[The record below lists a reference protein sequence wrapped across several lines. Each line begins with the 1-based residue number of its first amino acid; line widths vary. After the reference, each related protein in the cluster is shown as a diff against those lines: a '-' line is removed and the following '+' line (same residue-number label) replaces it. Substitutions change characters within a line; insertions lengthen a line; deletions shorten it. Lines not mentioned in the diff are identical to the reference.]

1 MYMEKA
7 QDDGL
12 CYSDISTLIQ
22 SVIVSMKNTKQE
34 DRNMY
39 IVIMSKEDPN
49 QRQHEETG
57 QKHANCAKR
66 RPKVHKRPK
75 RTGEKGAN
83 FVLAEQQWPLLA
95 RCFHSWGKISRLI
108 RETIVVGAAEVLL

>member
-22 SVIVSMKNTKQE
+22 SVIVSKKNTKEE

-39 IVIMSKEDPN
+39 IMSKEDPN

-66 RPKVHKRPK
+66 GPKVNKRPK
-75 RTGEKGAN
+75 RTGEKGPCRAAVATAGQV
-83 FVLAEQQWPLLA
+83 FPLL
-95 RCFHSWGKISRLI
+95 GKDKP
-108 RETIVVGAAEVLL
+108 AH